1 MKRMADGFV
10 WDEILMIQ
18 RNLQLLF
25 AAILCS
31 LGWHPTVH
39 GVDFESQ
46 IRPLLKQHCVKCHGP
61 TKQASGLRLDARA
74 FALRGGDNGAVIVS
88 QDSAASALWLR
99 IVSDDSHQRMPPKGD
114 KLKPAEQALIKQW
127 IDAGAQWPE
136 TDEDR
141 AAAQD
146 QRLKHWAW
154 QPLREAAPPKPG
166 ASNGQIENEIDLF
179 LVAKLH
185 ELGLTCSSESDRRTL
200 IRRLSFDLLGLP
212 PTPEQIHEFEADRD
226 PQAYEHLL
234 DRLLDSPHYGQRA
247 AQHWLDIAHY
257 ADTHGF
263 ERDQI
268 REHAWRYRDWVI
280 EAFNRDMRFDEFV
293 RKQIAGDAINT
304 DDPQSVIA
312 TGFLSAGPWDFVGQA
327 ETPSPVLK
335 RLARADDLDDM
346 VTQVM
351 AATMAVTINCARCH
365 DHKLDPITQ
374 REYYAMCAVFA
385 GTKRGNRATSTAAEK
400 QTSDAKAALTKEI
413 DGIKQQIGSHTAK
426 GWSLADVVGG
436 GNGLGT
442 GKIGSGIDPGSG
454 QAIQEPRGFLDG
466 AVAGRFVQSSLP
478 IVDGVAIPDGQS
490 GEVVVSSTGLKAVGI
505 PRTSGKAW
513 DAIRNGPV
521 KSQFSTKLDGV
532 DYNDGLHR
540 LLSLHANS
548 LITFDLNE
556 LPALP
561 GQPDAINQPR
571 WLRGA
576 VGYFGQTPKAGASVF
591 ILIDGQIKFARES
604 FGRADGLQTID
615 LAIPTNARFLTLVA
629 TDNGNDISHDQL
641 CFADVQIEPA
651 THSTTEN
658 AKEVETQVAMLK
670 QQLDQLT
677 MRLNSLADVDRVYAV
692 TSETPP
698 KVSLL
703 ARGDTEQ
710 PREEVRPGAMHCIEG
725 LKNFEL
731 AESASDL
738 ERRQQLANWITDNS
752 NPLMPRVIVNRLWQ
766 QHFGVGLVATP
777 SDFGMGGTEPSHPE
791 LLDWLAVEFKKRH
804 YSIKAMHRLICSSAA
819 YRQQSTVKADN
830 PAHKQATAIDA
841 SNRLLWRQNSRKLD
855 AESLRDA
862 VLAVSGQL
870 DTKMFGPGY
879 RDFDYKEEYAP
890 VYTYVTK
897 ADQSLLRRSIYRFR
911 VRTTPNPLLTVLD
924 CPNPANLT
932 PTRNTTTTALQ
943 SLALLNHEFLLQQA
957 ESFAKRL
964 EQTDS
969 DASLQV
975 KHAWHLAFGRE
986 PLTSEREA
994 AVQLINKHGLSTF
1007 CRYLLNANEF
1017 VSID

>member
-1 MKRMADGFV
+1 MIRPYLKLLILAFV
-10 WDEILMIQ
+10 
-18 RNLQLLF
+18 
-25 AAILCS
+25 S
-31 LGWHPTVH
+31 H
-39 GVDFESQ
+39 GHCARANDIDFESQ
-46 IRPLLKQHCVKCHGP
+46 IRPLLKAHCVKCHGP
-61 TKQASGLRLDARA
+61 TKQAGGLRLNARA
-74 FALRGGDNGAVIVS
+74 FALRGGDSGPIVV
-88 QDSAASALWLR
+88 AANSGKSLLWQRL
-99 IVSDDSHQRMPPKGD
+99 VSHDDNERMPPEGQP
-114 KLKPAEQALIKQW
+114 LPTAEQERFKKW
-127 IDAGAQWPE
+127 IDAGANWPE
-136 TDEDR
+136 TEEDR

-146 QRLKHWAW
+146 QRLEHWAW
-154 QPLREAAPPKPG
+154 QPLREYTPPTSALSHDSIK
-166 ASNGQIENEIDLF
+166 NEVDLF
-179 LVAKLH
+179 LIAKLN
-185 ELGLTCSSESDRRTL
+185 ELGLTYSPEADRRTL
-200 IRRLSFDLLGLP
+200 MRRLSFDLLGLP
-212 PTPEQIHEFEADRD
+212 PTPEQIREFEADRD
-226 PQAYEHLL
+226 PQAYEHLV
-234 DRLLDSPHYGQRA
+234 DRLLDSPHYGERA

-280 EAFNRDMRFDEFV
+280 EAFNRDMRFDDFV
-293 RKQIAGDAINT
+293 RKQIAGDAINSN
-304 DDPQSVIA
+304 DPQSVIA

-327 ETPSPVLK
+327 ETPSPILK

-351 AATMAVTINCARCH
+351 AATMGMTINCARCH

-385 GTKRGNRATSTAAEK
+385 GTKRGNRAISTAAE
-400 QTSDAKAALTKEI
+400 QQGNDTKAALIKEI
-413 DGIKQQIGSHTAK
+413 HELKQQIGALTAK
-426 GWSLADVVGG
+426 GWSLADIVGG

-442 GKIGSGIDPGSG
+442 GKIGAGIDPGSG
-454 QAIQEPRGFLDG
+454 QVIQEPRGFLEG
-466 AVAGRFVQSSLP
+466 AMTGRFVQSPLP

-490 GEVVVSSTGLKAVGI
+490 TELVISSTGLKAVGL

-521 KSQFSTKLDGV
+521 NSQFSTKLDGV
-532 DYNDGLHR
+532 DYTDGVHK

-548 LITFDLNE
+548 LITFDLSE
-556 LPALP
+556 LPVIP
-561 GQPDAINQPR
+561 SQPDATKLLR
-571 WLRGA
+571 SLRGG

-591 ILIDGQIKFARES
+591 ILIDGHTQFTREAI
-604 FGRADGLQTID
+604 GRGDGLLTID
-615 LAIPTNARFLTLVA
+615 LAIPATARFLTLVA
-629 TDNGNDISHDQL
+629 TDNGNDISHDQV
-641 CFADVQIEPA
+641 CFADVRIEPA
-651 THSTTEN
+651 GETATEN
-658 AKEVETQVAMLK
+658 AKEVEAQAAMLK

-677 MRLNSLADVDRVYAV
+677 MRLNSLPDVDRVYAV
-692 TSETPP
+692 QSETPP

-710 PREEVRPGAMHCIEG
+710 PLEEVQPGAVKCIAG

-731 AESASDL
+731 AESASDFQ
-738 ERRQQLANWITDNS
+738 RRQQLANWITDDS

-777 SDFGMGGTEPSHPE
+777 SDFGMGGAAPSHPE

-804 YSIKAMHRLICSSAA
+804 YSIKAMHRLICNSAA
-819 YRQQSTVKADN
+819 YRQQSTLKFDSA
-830 PAHKQATAIDA
+830 AHNQAIAIDA
-841 SNRLLWRQNSRKLD
+841 SNRWLWRQNPRKLD

-870 DTKMFGPGY
+870 DPKMFGPGF

-911 VRTTPNPLLTVLD
+911 VRTTPNPLLMVLD

-957 ESFAKRL
+957 ESFATRL
-964 EQTDS
+964 EQTDR
-969 DASLQV
+969 DALSQV
-975 KHAWHLAFGRE
+975 KHAWQLAFGRE
-986 PLTSEREA
+986 PLANEREA
-994 AVQLINKHGLSTF
+994 ALQLIAKHGLTTF